1 MPVTTRSQAKKQ
13 QELNANDD
21 PTINDEPTIN
31 DDPTINDEP
40 TINDD
45 PTINDE
51 PVAKPKK
58 VKNTFNYLYK
68 DENTGIEFISES
80 QLKKRYKSDIR
91 PNLQDIQRK
100 LPIDI
105 HAYQKI
111 TEILPSY
118 LENVPEHI
126 QKQKDIYVIPPRGR
140 AWKERNSYTSTS
152 YFHLDDYW
160 VLVKI
165 PIRKRRC

>member
-1 MPVTTRSQAKKQ
+1 MDRKEFVLFISVPHKFFKPQPVHRCNQLVLTLTLS
-13 QELNANDD
+13 
-21 PTINDEPTIN
+21 
-31 DDPTINDEP
+31 
-40 TINDD
+40 
-45 PTINDE
+45 
-51 PVAKPKK
+51 KK
-58 VKNTFNYLYK
+58 VKNTFDYLYK

-80 QLKKRYKSDIR
+80 QFKKRYKSDIR

-165 PIRKRRC
+165 PSKKR

>member
-13 QELNANDD
+13 QELNANVEP
-21 PTINDEPTIN
+21 PTTNDEPTIN
-31 DDPTINDEP
+31 VEP
-40 TINDD
+40 T
-45 PTINDE
+45 
-51 PVAKPKK
+51 KPKK
-58 VKNTFNYLYK
+58 VKNTFDYLYK

-80 QLKKRYKSDIR
+80 QFKKRYKSNIR

-118 LENVPEHI
+118 LENIPEHI

-165 PIRKRRC
+165 PSKKR

>member
-13 QELNANDD
+13 QAS
-21 PTINDEPTIN
+21 TINVESTIN
-31 DDPTINDEP
+31 VDSNINVE
-40 TINDD
+40 
-45 PTINDE
+45 
-51 PVAKPKK
+51 PKK
-58 VKNTFNYLYK
+58 KEIKTFDYLYK
-68 DENTGIEFISES
+68 DKNTGIEYITKTQFEERWHSE
-80 QLKKRYKSDIR
+80 IR
-91 PNLQDIQRK
+91 PNIEDIQHK
-100 LPIDI
+100 LPMDI

-126 QKQKDIYVIPPRGR
+126 RKQKDIYVIPPRGQ

-165 PIRKRRC
+165 PSKKR